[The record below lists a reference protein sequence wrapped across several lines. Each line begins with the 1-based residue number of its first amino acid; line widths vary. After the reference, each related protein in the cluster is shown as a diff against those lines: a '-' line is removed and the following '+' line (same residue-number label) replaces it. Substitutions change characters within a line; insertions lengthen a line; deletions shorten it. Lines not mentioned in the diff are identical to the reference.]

1 MAPQS
6 PRHSF
11 SAAPARRR
19 WRATSAKLRC
29 VQLEDRVTPAV
40 FNPQTPLTFGAGTMN
55 NNGCVATADFNKD
68 GLMDAVLTNY
78 GTTTTDTTGNNVQ
91 VLYGQASGGFFRQQI
106 ATQGTNVSFASV
118 ADINN
123 DTYPDLLVSNGNNQ
137 NTGTVSVF
145 RNTGAAGGGL
155 LQLVGSPF
163 ATGGNNASWVGAADV
178 SGDGILDV
186 VVANFGRVVP
196 GTGGESSVTGNRV
209 TVFQGN
215 GTGGVGDF
223 TYNPSPITNL
233 QPPSSNPEVSGFVP
247 TALAVADFD
256 GDTIVDIAAVSQAIP
271 PDFGEAYPPGLLF
284 VFRGTGGGGFLAPEQ
299 IDSGGV
305 LPVNIQAADLNGDTK
320 MDLVVSNAGDP
331 GDSTLALHFR
341 WDNTSVAVFHNISSP
356 GAVLFGIPSIL
367 TANTRG
373 VFATAVADFNADGKQ
388 DIAAVN
394 FGAPVFETV
403 ANPENASV
411 AVFLQSATQSGVY
424 LPPAPGKFDTM
435 TGQAGG
441 QYLAVGDFD
450 NNGTP
455 DVIVAHGYD
464 TVTTLNQ
471 KVGVLLNAN
480 TAAPTVPA
488 VTGTSVNNGA
498 AQRSMVTSLTVT
510 FNTQVTLGAGA
521 FVVTPAAGGSAV
533 PIAFT
538 SSIVGG
544 VTVATITFTGAI
556 GGSIA
561 DGNWVLRTVASQV
574 QNTSGGTMAADRT
587 DAFHRLFG
595 DLTGDRTVNGA
606 DFNPFRLAFGAGVGN
621 PNYRADCD
629 FNGDG
634 VINGADFNE
643 FRLRFGLSI

>member
-40 FNPQTPLTFGAGTMN
+40 FNPQTPLTYGAGVMN

-78 GTTTTDTTGNNVQ
+78 GISTTDTSGNNIQ
-91 VLYGQASGGFFRQQI
+91 VLYGLATGGFFRQQF
-106 ATQGTNVSFASV
+106 ATQGTNVAFASV
-118 ADINN
+118 ADINE
-123 DTYPDLLVSNGNNQ
+123 DTYPDLLVANGNNQ
-137 NTGTVSVF
+137 NTGTISVF

-155 LQLVGSPF
+155 LQLVGTPF

-186 VVANFGRVVP
+186 VVANFGRVVNQ
-196 GTGGESSVTGNRV
+196 GGENTVSGNRV

-223 TYNPSPITNL
+223 TYNPSPMAIL
-233 QPPSSNPEVSGFVP
+233 APPSSNPEVSGFVP

-256 GDTIVDIAAVSQAIP
+256 GDTLVDIAAVSQAVP
-271 PDFGEAYPPGLLF
+271 PDFGEAYPNGLLF
-284 VFRGTGGGGFLAPEQ
+284 MFRGTGGGGFTQPEQ
-299 IDSGGV
+299 IETGGV
-305 LPVNIQAADLNGDTK
+305 LPVNIQAADLNGDAK
-320 MDLVVSNAGDP
+320 MDLVVSNGGDP
-331 GDSTLALHFR
+331 GTDPLNLHFR
-341 WDNTSVAVFHNISSP
+341 WDNSSVAVFHNISSP
-356 GAVLFGIPSIL
+356 GAVLFGIPTIL
-367 TANTRG
+367 TANVRG
-373 VFATAVADFNADGKQ
+373 VFATAIADFNQDGKQ

-394 FGAPVFETV
+394 FGAPAGTT
-403 ANPENASV
+403 NPENASV
-411 AVFLQSATQSGVY
+411 AVYLQSATQTGVY
-424 LPPAPGKFDTM
+424 LPPSPGKFDTQ

-450 NNGTP
+450 GNSTA

-464 TVTTLNQ
+464 TLFTVNQ

-521 FVVTPAAGGSAV
+521 FVVTPAAGGPAV

-595 DLTGDRTVNGA
+595 DVTGDRTVNGA

-621 PNYRADCD
+621 PNYRADFD